1 MGALVARR
9 ADGWLR
15 TLTVEGFGLIDRTSV
30 ELRPGLNVFTGETG
44 SGKSMVIDA
53 LGFAFGARAG
63 SDLVRAGSEKA
74 AAVAEVEPNGAAK
87 RWLFENG
94 FESDP
99 GEPLILSR
107 EMLAQGRSSA
117 RINGKP
123 ATASQLREL
132 GDILLD
138 VVGQHEHTRLA
149 RPALHRELLDE
160 FAGEAAR
167 EALTKVR
174 TQHARLRALRA
185 QIEALR
191 ISESAAARALG
202 DGRFAAT
209 EIEAARLQPGEIET
223 LRERRSLLAN
233 AAKIGEALDAAGTAL
248 GAPDRGAI
256 STIGNAAAALDQV
269 SKYAQTLRE
278 FADAAR
284 GLQGAVQDLHI
295 AVAAQADEAAGDP
308 GALDAVEDRLAV
320 IARLQKK
327 YGTTIEEILTAGE
340 RFAEQARTLERR
352 DRDVA
357 ELEHAAAECASELT
371 AAASMLTAIRVTA
384 AKRLSARV
392 EGELI
397 ALGMRGAS
405 YRCAVDPL
413 PEEAGPDGADR
424 VEFFAS
430 LNAKEPERP
439 VARSASG
446 GELAR
451 LLLALKVA
459 LAEVDPHPIVVLDE
473 IDAGIGGVA
482 ARAVGSRIAALAR
495 SVQVLCVTHLA
506 QIAAQGDENILLSKV
521 ANKNRV
527 TIEAR
532 VLGNRDSL
540 RTEIARMLSGDEK
553 GEEALKHAEALL
565 RDVRNRSDERA

>member
-1 MGALVARR
+1 MGALPARR

-53 LGFAFGARAG
+53 LGFAFGARSG

-87 RWLFENG
+87 TWLTENG

-160 FAGEAAR
+160 FAGDAAR
-167 EALTKVR
+167 EALTTVR
-174 TQHARLRALRA
+174 AHHARLRALRA
-185 QIEALR
+185 EIESLR
-191 ISESAAARALG
+191 ISETAAARSLG
-202 DGRFAAT
+202 DARFASA

-223 LRERRSLLAN
+223 LRERRALLAN
-233 AAKIGEALDAAGTAL
+233 AAKIGDALDAANTAL

-256 STIGNAAAALDQV
+256 STLGNAAAALDQV
-269 SKYAQTLRE
+269 SKYAEALRE
-278 FADAAR
+278 FAETAR
-284 GLQGAVQDLHI
+284 GLQGAVQDLNSAI
-295 AVAAQADEAAGDP
+295 ASQADATAGEP

-320 IARLQKK
+320 IERLQKK
-327 YGTTIEEILTAGE
+327 YGPTIEEILSAGE

-357 ELEHAAAECASELT
+357 ELEGAAMVCAGELT
-371 AAASMLTAIRVTA
+371 AAAGVLTGIRRSA
-384 AKRLSARV
+384 AARLSARV
-392 EGELI
+392 EEELI
-397 ALGMRGAS
+397 VLGMRGAS
-405 YRCAVDPL
+405 FRCAVDAVADEP
-413 PEEAGPDGADR
+413 GQDGADR

-482 ARAVGSRIAALAR
+482 ARAVGSRIAALAG

-506 QIAAQGDENILLSKV
+506 QIAAQADENVLLSKV
-521 ANKNRV
+521 TSRNRV

-532 VLGNRDSL
+532 VLDNRDAL

-553 GEEALKHAEALL
+553 GAEALKHAEALL
-565 RDVRNRSDERA
+565 RDVGSGSR